1 MRLFYLGHLNRSA
14 SVKKLIKT
22 LKNIWSIEELR
33 SKILFT
39 LALIFVYRIGAHIVL
54 PGINPDTIGAS
65 MQKSKGGILGLIDA
79 FAGGAFSQASIFAL
93 GIMPYISASIFMQ
106 LMTVLV
112 PQMQKLQKEGD
123 SGRKKI
129 NQWTRYLTVAVTI
142 VQASA
147 YVTYLNEMTKSS
159 GRIPGFE
166 PYFWYTTVIVLTAGT
181 LFVMWLGE
189 KITDKGLGN
198 GTSLIIMVG
207 ILARLP
213 QSIAQEFVSK
223 SAGAAGGGIL
233 IFIIEVFILIAIIL
247 GCILLIQGT
256 RKIALNYA
264 KQIAGGNRQFTGA
277 RQFLPIKVNS
287 AGVMPIIFAQ
297 AIMFLPTLFSYSN
310 SDTAKG
316 IGKVFSDHT
325 NIWYMV
331 VYATVVIGF
340 TFLYTALIFNPK
352 QIADNLKQN
361 NGFIPG
367 VKPGQPTADYIGAVM
382 DKVTL
387 PGAVLLAFVG
397 ILPGI
402 AQLLGVTQGFA
413 NFFGGTSL
421 LIMVGVILDTL
432 QQIETQLLMRQ
443 YDGLM
448 KSGRIQG
455 RQTLTQASV

>member
-1 MRLFYLGHLNRSA
+1 M
-14 SVKKLIKT
+14 KKLIQT

-33 SKILFT
+33 GKILFT
-39 LALIFVYRIGAHIVL
+39 LMMIAIYRVGSHIVL
-54 PGINPDTIGAS
+54 PGINPNAMNSGGEGNT
-65 MQKSKGGILGLIDA
+65 GILGLIDA
-79 FAGGAFSQASIFAL
+79 FSGGSFSNASIFAL

-112 PQMQKLQKEGD
+112 PSFQKMQKEGE

-129 NQWTRYLTVAVTI
+129 NQYTRYLTVAVTI
-142 VQASA
+142 LQASA
-147 YVTYLNEMTKSS
+147 YVGYLEGMASGSPGMIYGNYPFLLSS
-159 GRIPGFE
+159 IL
-166 PYFWYTTVIVLTAGT
+166 VLTAGT
-181 LFVMWLGE
+181 MFVMWMGE

-198 GTSLIIMVG
+198 GTSLIIMIG
-207 ILARLP
+207 IVARLP
-213 QSIAQEFVSK
+213 QNFLQELSAK
-223 SAGAAGGGIL
+223 SVRNGQIL
-233 IFIIEVFILIAIIL
+233 VFIIEIAILIAIIM
-247 GCILLIQGT
+247 GCILLIQGV
-256 RKIALNYA
+256 RKVPVNYA
-264 KQIAGGNRQFTGA
+264 KQIVGNRQFGGA
-277 RQFLPIKVNS
+277 RQFLPLKVNS

-297 AIMFLPTLFSYSN
+297 AIIFIPTIFTNFNTSGQSGFFAAL
-310 SDTAKG
+310 T
-316 IGKVFSDHT
+316 DHS

-331 VYATVVIGF
+331 IYSIVVIGF

-367 VKPGQPTADYIGAVM
+367 VKPGQPTADYIGAIM
-382 DKVTL
+382 DKITF

-402 AQLLGVTQGFA
+402 AQRLGVTQQFST
-413 NFFGGTSL
+413 FFGGTSL

-455 RQTLTQASV
+455 RQTASAVQM

>member
-1 MRLFYLGHLNRSA
+1 M
-14 SVKKLIKT
+14 KKFIQT

-39 LALIFVYRIGAHIVL
+39 LLLIFIYRVGTHIIL
-54 PGINPDTIGAS
+54 PGIDPENLRQS
-65 MQKSKGGILGLIDA
+65 MQGSKNGMLGLIDT

-93 GIMPYISASIFMQ
+93 GIMPYISASIFIQ

-112 PQMQKLQKEGD
+112 PQFQKMQKEGE

-147 YVTYLNEMTKSS
+147 YVRYLEQITGTTGISLSNTTFL
-159 GRIPGFE
+159 I
-166 PYFWYTTVIVLTAGT
+166 TTVFLLTAGT
-181 LFVMWLGE
+181 LFVMWMGE

-213 QSIAQEFVSK
+213 VSFVQELQAK
-223 SAGAAGGGIL
+223 STRSGTIL
-233 IFIIEVFILIAIIL
+233 IFVVELAVLIAIIM
-247 GCILLIQGT
+247 GCILLVQGV
-256 RKIALNYA
+256 RKIPVNYA
-264 KQIAGGNRQFTGA
+264 KQIVGNRQIGGA

-297 AIMFLPTLFSYSN
+297 AIMFLPTLFNLTSWGN
-310 SDTAKG
+310 TETALG
-316 IGKVFSDHT
+316 IRDVFTDHS

-331 VYATVVIGF
+331 IYSVIVIGF

-367 VKPGQPTADYIGAVM
+367 VKPGQPTTDYIGAIM
-382 DKVTL
+382 DKITL
-387 PGAVLLAFVG
+387 PGAILLALVG

-402 AQLLGVTQGFA
+402 AQLLGVTAGFSA
-413 NFFGGTSL
+413 FFGGTSL

-455 RQTLTQASV
+455 RSVTQASY

>member
-1 MRLFYLGHLNRSA
+1 
-14 SVKKLIKT
+14 VKKLIQT

-39 LALIFVYRIGAHIVL
+39 LMLIVIYRIGTHIVL
-54 PGINPDTIGAS
+54 PGIDPTQLKTGKNS
-65 MQKSKGGILGLIDA
+65 NGILGLIDA
-79 FAGGAFSQASIFAL
+79 FSGGAFNQASIFAL

-112 PQMQKLQKEGD
+112 PRFQKMQKEGD

-129 NQWTRYLTVAVTI
+129 NQYTRYLTVGVTAL
-142 VQASA
+142 QASA
-147 YVTYLNEMTKSS
+147 YVTYLKGMTSQ
-159 GRIPGFE
+159 GGMMAGYPAG
-166 PYFWYTTVIVLTAGT
+166 YFWLSSVIVLTAGT
-181 LFVMWLGE
+181 LFVMWMGE

-207 ILARLP
+207 ILGRLP
-213 QSIAQEFVSK
+213 QSFLQELSAK
-223 SAGAAGGGIL
+223 SVRSGDIL
-233 IFIIEVFILIAIIL
+233 VFIVEIAVLIAIIL
-247 GCILLIQGT
+247 GTILLIQGV
-256 RKIALNYA
+256 RKVPVNYA
-264 KQIAGGNRQFTGA
+264 KQIVGNRQFGGA
-277 RQFLPIKVNS
+277 RQFLPLKVNS
-287 AGVMPIIFAQ
+287 SGVMPIIFAQ
-297 AIMFLPTLFSYSN
+297 AIMFLPTLATLGKQTTLS
-310 SDTAKG
+310 
-316 IGKVFSDHT
+316 KVFTDHQ
-325 NIWYMV
+325 NLWYMLIYSV
-331 VYATVVIGF
+331 VVIGF

-367 VKPGQPTADYIGAVM
+367 VKPGQPTADYIGSVM
-382 DKVTL
+382 DKITF
-387 PGAVLLAFVG
+387 PGAILLAFVG

-402 AQLLGVTQGFA
+402 AQRFGITQQFST
-413 NFFGGTSL
+413 FFGGTSL

-455 RQTLTQASV
+455 RQTTSAVQM

>member
-1 MRLFYLGHLNRSA
+1 M
-14 SVKKLIKT
+14 KKFIQT

-33 SKILFT
+33 SKIVFT
-39 LALIFVYRIGAHIVL
+39 LLLVLVYRVGSHIVL
-54 PGINPDTIGAS
+54 PGINPINLELNTANG
-65 MQKSKGGILGLIDA
+65 GNGILDLINT
-79 FAGGAFSQASIFAL
+79 FAGGAFNMASIFAL

-112 PQMQKLQKEGD
+112 PRFQKMQKEGE

-129 NQWTRYLTVAVTI
+129 NQYTRYLTVAVTF

-147 YVTYLNEMTKSS
+147 YVAYLRQTS
-159 GRIPGFE
+159 GAAIIPAFE
-166 PYFWYTTVIVLTAGT
+166 SYFWLSTVVVLTAGT
-181 LFVMWLGE
+181 LFVMWMGE

-213 QSIAQEFVSK
+213 QAFTQELVAK
-223 SAGAAGGGIL
+223 STRTGNIL
-233 IFIIEVFILIAIIL
+233 IFIIEIVVLIAIIL
-247 GCILLIQGT
+247 GCIMLVQGV
-256 RKIALNYA
+256 RKVPVNYA
-264 KQIAGGNRQFTGA
+264 KQIVGNRQFGGA
-277 RQFLPIKVNS
+277 RQFLPLKVNS

-297 AIMFLPTLFSYSN
+297 AIMFLPTLVKLGSADAQLSPIF
-310 SDTAKG
+310 T
-316 IGKVFSDHT
+316 DHK
-325 NIWYMV
+325 NVWYMLIYSV
-331 VYATVVIGF
+331 VVIGF

-367 VKPGQPTADYIGAVM
+367 VKPGQPTADYIGSIM
-382 DKVTL
+382 DKITF

-402 AQLLGVTQGFA
+402 AQITLGVTQGFST
-413 NFFGGTSL
+413 FFGGTSL

-448 KSGRIQG
+448 KSGKIQG
-455 RQTLTQASV
+455 RQTTSAVQY